1 MGSATLRLES
11 HGMLDAIYLPILIM
25 HGEGYH
31 PLKRVEG
38 EENCI
43 TPGPAI
49 APWGCYEG
57 LEENST
63 GAGFGFPPPFCR
75 LSRHRN
81 RRVN

>member
-43 TPGPAI
+43 TRGPAI
-49 APWGCYEG
+49 VLRRSSRAFDTPEGAAPSP
-57 LEENST
+57 ST
-63 GAGFGFPPPFCR
+63 DAAPSGSGMSEHPR
-75 LSRHRN
+75 
-81 RRVN
+81 